1 MVASAPEATGV
12 LARMTQYAEGVVS
25 GEIVAGQLVR
35 LACERHLRDLELG
48 SLRGLRFDEDAAAH
62 AIAFIELLKHS
73 KGRWAGANLVL
84 ADWQVFI
91 VGSVFGW
98 MRGDGTRR
106 FREAYTEVARKNG
119 KTTLLAAIGLYLAFA
134 DGEPGAEVYSAATK
148 RDQAKLCW
156 SEADRMVQS
165 TPALARLIQ
174 RKPSVSNLSN
184 LQTFSKFEP
193 LGRDSDTADGLN
205 PHAAIIDELHA
216 HPNRGMVDVLRTAL
230 GARLQPILWAITTAG
245 SDQES
250 VWWQMRTYAV
260 NVLMGTSEDD
270 ALFAYVATPDQGDDW
285 RDETIWAKGNPNLGV
300 SVRIE
305 ELREQARRAEA
316 MPSEQ
321 NAFRRLRL
329 NEPTE
334 QSERWIDMAT
344 WDRNADAPQ
353 VEPGMQVFA
362 ALDLSS
368 TIDIT
373 ACVAVVPRDGG
384 YDVLPRFWR
393 PGDTIVEAEQRD
405 GVPYRQW
412 ADAGYLTLTDGTA
425 IDPVQIADD
434 IADWLAPYTVP
445 ELAFDAWNAAGAAA
459 RLESLGVTVVSMA
472 QGFATYSEPCHA
484 LEGLLLEG
492 AIRHGG
498 HPILRW
504 MASQVMVKFGPNNA
518 IRPYKPHG
526 SGIRDDGIVALLMA
540 LSRARVHQQAAPASE
555 PSIVVIDLDDEPI
568 YVRRNVVDI
577 P

>member
-98 MRGDGTRR
+98 MRADGTRR

-205 PHAAIIDELHA
+205 SHAAIIDELHA
-216 HPNRGMVDVLRTAL
+216 HPNRGMVDVLRTAF
-230 GARLQPILWAITTAG
+230 GARRQPLLWSITTAG
-245 SDQES
+245 WNQQSI
-250 VWWQMRTYAV
+250 WWEMRSYAT
-260 NVLMGTSEDD
+260 NVLTGITDD
-270 ALFAYVATPDQGDDW
+270 DSLFCYVATLDAGDDW
-285 RDETIWAKGNPNLGV
+285 RDEAVWPKGNPNLGV
-300 SVRIE
+300 SVYVE
-305 ELREQARRAEA
+305 SLREECHRAEQIPA
-316 MPSEQ
+316 QQ

-334 QSERWIDMAT
+334 QTERWLDMAT
-344 WDRNADAPQ
+344 WDRNNAEPDLS
-353 VEPGMQVFA
+353 PGMVVFTG
-362 ALDLSS
+362 LDLSS
-368 TIDIT
+368 TIDLT
-373 ACVAVVPRDGG
+373 ACVTVAPRDGG
-384 YDVLPRFWR
+384 YDVVARFWR
-393 PGDTIVEAEQRD
+393 PGDTVAEAERRD

-412 ADAGYLTLTDGTA
+412 ADEGWLTLTDGTA
-425 IDPVQIADD
+425 IDPVVIADD
-434 IADWLAPYTVP
+434 IVDWLAPYTVP
-445 ELAFDAWNAAGAAA
+445 ELAFDAWNAAGASA
-459 RLESLGVTVVSMA
+459 RLQSSGVTCVAMA

-484 LEGLLLEG
+484 LEALLLEG
-492 AIRHGG
+492 RIRHGG
-498 HPILRW
+498 NPVLRW
-504 MASQVMVKFGPNNA
+504 MASQVTVKYGPNDA
-518 IRPYKPHG
+518 IRPYKAHG

-540 LSRARVHQQAAPASE
+540 LARARVHQQA
-555 PSIVVIDLDDEPI
+555 EPI
-568 YVRRNVVDI
+568 GVPNLW
-577 P
+577 